1 MADCVTKSVI
11 EQKEQQDDPSPNQLQ
26 VVAYEVRAHKIE
38 RNQLQDANE
47 THVLGQIT
55 YETHH
60 LGYLQE
66 ISRRVPILVC
76 GEIANGWAPVTG
88 HELSYMCSMVFT
100 VIFIWW
106 IVPILFV
113 CAQTGGVKSLKMF
126 PTTLTKCS
134 AQTEARVAMPAST
147 KIITANEVR
156 DNFVTRR
163 SLFDTGTDAYLR
175 QDESLMYP
183 LFPSST
189 VIHTAG
195 PDQLRASHSGLLHL
209 IVKDDK
215 GNLHQL
221 QLENALVVPNLS
233 QNLTSHKQFVESG
246 HMVFFH
252 ETQAGIVLN
261 KKPKF
266 SPNDVV
272 IPFTMG

>member
-1 MADCVTKSVI
+1 M
-11 EQKEQQDDPSPNQLQ
+11 
-26 VVAYEVRAHKIE
+26 
-38 RNQLQDANE
+38 
-47 THVLGQIT
+47 
-55 YETHH
+55 
-60 LGYLQE
+60 
-66 ISRRVPILVC
+66 
-76 GEIANGWAPVTG
+76 TG

-113 CAQTGGVKSLKMF
+113 CAQTGGVRNLKMF

-134 AQTEARVAMPAST
+134 AQTEAQVAMPAST

-195 PDQLRASHSGLLHL
+195 PDQLRASRSGLLHL
-209 IVKDDK
+209 IV
-215 GNLHQL
+215 
-221 QLENALVVPNLS
+221 
-233 QNLTSHKQFVESG
+233 
-246 HMVFFH
+246 
-252 ETQAGIVLN
+252 
-261 KKPKF
+261 
-266 SPNDVV
+266 
-272 IPFTMG
+272 